1 MKNNVELKP
10 VLNFNFSTLL
20 LFKCTKKKYANSFIN
35 GKLKFNKPRVWIKE
49 EENGNKGQ
57 GDLLEG
63 VVLSSEKKDNSE
75 FIKSLKDNKRLEYFY
90 EDNRIYFRKKQTMEL
105 YCFCL
110 YGLNDNVFVEKEV
123 DRLGESHFIARV
135 NKKYFDDFSKNISQ
149 KKQITPEEGDKSA
162 VIFINNPLVFFEKIK
177 EFFIKLGIPKENI
190 IISPI
195 DYVNL
200 RKSFVCQVPEPLELL
215 LKDKFFSN
223 QSEIRV
229 VINSRTKRLM
239 NYMEENNGVIDIG
252 NISDIVTIYDNYYND
267 LLLEKRGNTI
277 LFTLPSPEIIE
288 LSHLPL
294 KELIAYYI
302 QVLKD
307 KLPYKTTLKYR
318 KELLNEFEKI
328 IYDKYGITIYNCDD
342 KITLTNVHGKIEEL
356 WDE

>member
-1 MKNNVELKP
+1 M
-10 VLNFNFSTLL
+10 
-20 LFKCTKKKYANSFIN
+20 IN
-35 GKLKFNKPRVWIKE
+35 
-49 EENGNKGQ
+49 Q
-57 GDLLEG
+57 
-63 VVLSSEKKDNSE
+63 
-75 FIKSLKDNKRLEYFY
+75 
-90 EDNRIYFRKKQTMEL
+90 
-105 YCFCL
+105 
-110 YGLNDNVFVEKEV
+110 
-123 DRLGESHFIARV
+123 H
-135 NKKYFDDFSKNISQ
+135 
-149 KKQITPEEGDKSA
+149 
-162 VIFINNPLVFFEKIK
+162 PLVFFEKIK